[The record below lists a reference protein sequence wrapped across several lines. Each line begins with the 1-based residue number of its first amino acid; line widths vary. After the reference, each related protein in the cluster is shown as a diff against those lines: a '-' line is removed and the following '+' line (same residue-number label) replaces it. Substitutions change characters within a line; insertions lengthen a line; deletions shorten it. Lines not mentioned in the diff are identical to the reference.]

1 MFGRARKL
9 MAQRYISSTIT
20 RSYED
25 FVEQLVMII
34 VGCLFPIQRVQ
45 IIFVLCCVHLV

>member
-1 MFGRARKL
+1 MG
-9 MAQRYISSTIT
+9 QRYISSTIT

-45 IIFVLCCVHLV
+45 MHLCFVLCTIGIGE